1 MVPMLLRVVHLD
13 LRDFAVD
20 SWVEVYLFFAVSSA
34 LETWDLSA
42 LKMLIRTGLLEPLH
56 FL

>member
-20 SWVEVYLFFAVSSA
+20 IWVEVYLFFAVSSA
-34 LETWDLSA
+34 LETWDLST
-42 LKMLIRTGLLEPLH
+42 LKMLIRTGLL
-56 FL
+56 